1 MHLTSK
7 KRIRITIAA
16 GCVTLAYWAVF
27 YAYVFQD
34 WYLSWSSAGLVLK
47 ALLPVALAANIAGT
61 LSIVRFP
68 AGQNRKKALAIGLHS
83 IPLAAAAGFLW
94 WLFFG
99 VRI

>member
-1 MHLTSK
+1 M
-7 KRIRITIAA
+7 KRIRIPIAA

-27 YAYVFQD
+27 YACVFQD
-34 WYLSWSSAGLVLK
+34 GYLSWPLAGLVLK

-68 AGQNRKKALAIGLHS
+68 AGQNRQKALVIGLHG